1 MHKTLPLKKAHA
13 IKVIAG
19 VKRAFFQN
27 ISHWPR
33 KMSMHAPVRVFL
45 NAVQM
50 QSIPDFILLVVVF
63 PGEGDVG
70 EF

>member
-1 MHKTLPLKKAHA
+1 MPLMSLLGSREHSS
-13 IKVIAG
+13 
-19 VKRAFFQN
+19 RTC
-27 ISHWPR
+27 PR
-33 KMSMHAPVRVFL
+33 DPVGMSMHAPVRVSL

>member
-1 MHKTLPLKKAHA
+1 
-13 IKVIAG
+13 
-19 VKRAFFQN
+19 
-27 ISHWPR
+27 
-33 KMSMHAPVRVFL
+33 MHAPVRVSL